1 MSLELVATACISPST
16 KPKARLGLA
25 WLGLAWLG
33 LAWLACQYRS
43 TRLSFNDLITDNL
56 LMYLDKRKKIKQHD
70 F

>member
-33 LAWLACQYRS
+33 CQYRS
-43 TRLSFNDLITDNL
+43 TWLSFNDLITDNL